1 MNELLT
7 ALLYVTSP
15 VPLAFLVLGV
25 VSGIVFGAIPGLSGG
40 MLIALCIPLTY
51 AMDSKLALTMF
62 IAMYVASVAG
72 GLISATL
79 LRMPGTPSSVMTTF
93 DGFPMARAGKAGRAL
108 GLGIGASFVGGMLA
122 GVVLVLLAPP
132 LSRWAVAFGPWE
144 YFTMVLMALV
154 LIASLSQGSMVKGL
168 VSGILGMIVAMPGI
182 SEADGNLR
190 LTFGFHQL
198 DAGFDLVPVLLG
210 AFVISQVIRDV
221 VEMDR
226 PREALK
232 VGASSVMLSLPDFA
246 RHGVNMVRSSV
257 IGTWIGILPGVG
269 ASVSSMI
276 AYATAKSLSRAPE
289 RFGTGAEEGVVASES
304 ANNANVGGAL
314 IPIVAM
320 GIPGSPICA
329 ILIGAL
335 ILHNV
340 QPGPMLFI
348 THRDLTWAIIAA
360 YLVANVLMFVI
371 MLGTARWMARLITV
385 NRAYLLPAIV
395 FFCIVGA
402 YAVSNRMF
410 DVWALLGFGVL
421 GYFMERARYPLG
433 PFVIGFVLF
442 RILETELRSGLMS
455 SAGSLMPLV
464 QRPIALTFLTVAVLM
479 LFYPLL
485 LSWRR
490 ARIDRAAAQQLD

>member
-1 MNELLT
+1 
-7 ALLYVTSP
+7 
-15 VPLAFLVLGV
+15 
-25 VSGIVFGAIPGLSGG
+25 
-40 MLIALCIPLTY
+40 
-51 AMDSKLALTMF
+51 
-62 IAMYVASVAG
+62 
-72 GLISATL
+72 
-79 LRMPGTPSSVMTTF
+79 
-93 DGFPMARAGKAGRAL
+93 
-108 GLGIGASFVGGMLA
+108 
-122 GVVLVLLAPP
+122 
-132 LSRWAVAFGPWE
+132 
-144 YFTMVLMALV
+144 
-154 LIASLSQGSMVKGL
+154 
-168 VSGILGMIVAMPGI
+168 
-182 SEADGNLR
+182 
-190 LTFGFHQL
+190 
-198 DAGFDLVPVLLG
+198 
-210 AFVISQVIRDV
+210 
-221 VEMDR
+221 
-226 PREALK
+226 
-232 VGASSVMLSLPDFA
+232 
-246 RHGVNMVRSSV
+246 
-257 IGTWIGILPGVG
+257 
-269 ASVSSMI
+269 MI
-276 AYATAKSLSRAPE
+276 AYATAKSLSRTPE
-289 RFGTGAEEGVVASES
+289 RFGTGAEEGVIASEA

-335 ILHNV
+335 ILHNI

-371 MLGTARWMARLITV
+371 MLGTARWMARLITI

-442 RILETELRSGLMS
+442 RILETELRSGLMA

-490 ARIDRAAAQQLD
+490 ARIDRAAAQPQQLD